1 MSNSRL
7 DLGTWNQRLRTARRA
22 GAHVQTVAS
31 YTLDFRELRT
41 SQSSKFLLNAD
52 SPTLQH
58 GQDAV
63 AFSLQ
68 PHERDAVA
76 RSDRG
81 RHVKQCY
88 GHQRFEGRRRNNQA
102 AVGDITRPTVSACLH
117 NHWPL

>member
-1 MSNSRL
+1 V
-7 DLGTWNQRLRTARRA
+7 
-22 GAHVQTVAS
+22 VQGRGEWRSILEKSV
-31 YTLDFRELRT
+31 
-41 SQSSKFLLNAD
+41 SQSVIVGIVGCTDSGSPKFQVLASCD
-52 SPTLQH
+52 SSTLQQA
-58 GQDAV
+58 QDAV

-68 PHERDAVA
+68 PHECDAVA

-88 GHQRFEGRRRNNQA
+88 GHQRFECRRRNNQA